1 MKRKYTYT
9 YFGLHLC
16 NQKRSRAPLRKKN
29 GFSSFHDLILGLF
42 NQRHTIWAKFVTAV
56 SRDHLDLIRSKII
69 TRGKFATM
77 ALLQGKKIRYSIVAT
92 SLFFVFLETSLAINR
107 TTLLYHFFWAF
118 FQVLLDVLKTDH
130 PAYSRSTTLCT
141 LNNNLVSR

>member
-9 YFGLHLC
+9 YLGLHLC
-16 NQKRSRAPLRKKN
+16 NQKRSRAPLRKN

-42 NQRHTIWAKFVTAV
+42 NQRHTIWVKFVTAV

-77 ALLQGKKIRYSIVAT
+77 ALLKGKKIGTRLLLPVYFS
-92 SLFFVFLETSLAINR
+92 FF
-107 TTLLYHFFWAF
+107 
-118 FQVLLDVLKTDH
+118 
-130 PAYSRSTTLCT
+130 
-141 LNNNLVSR
+141 